1 MTYRITWEP
10 EATNTAVRVL
20 KDDPTGLA
28 AVHEADPTGLAAVR
42 EAVDTLTEAPRPG
55 NSTPY
60 GPQIRRLRV
69 GDCRILYLIDDEVVR
84 ILVMN
89 LGRTP

>member
-10 EATNTAVRVL
+10 NATNAAVRFL

-28 AVHEADPTGLAAVR
+28 AVY
-42 EAVDTLTEAPRPG
+42 EAVDALAEAPRPI
-55 NSTPY
+55 NSTAY
-60 GPQIRRLRV
+60 GPDIRRLRV
-69 GDCRILYLIDDEVVR
+69 GEYRVLYVIDDEVIR
-84 ILVMN
+84 ILITH

>member
-10 EATNTAVRVL
+10 NATNAAVRFL

-28 AVHEADPTGLAAVR
+28 AVY
-42 EAVDTLTEAPRPG
+42 EAVDALAEAPRPI
-55 NSTPY
+55 NSTAY
-60 GPQIRRLRV
+60 GPDIRRLRV
-69 GDCRILYLIDDEVVR
+69 GEYRVLYVIDNDAIR
-84 ILVMN
+84 ILVTH

>member
-10 EATNTAVRVL
+10 DATNTAVRFL

-28 AVHEADPTGLAAVR
+28 AVY
-42 EAVDTLTEAPRPG
+42 EAVDALAEAPRPA

-69 GDCRILYLIDDEVVR
+69 GDHRVLHLIDDEAIR